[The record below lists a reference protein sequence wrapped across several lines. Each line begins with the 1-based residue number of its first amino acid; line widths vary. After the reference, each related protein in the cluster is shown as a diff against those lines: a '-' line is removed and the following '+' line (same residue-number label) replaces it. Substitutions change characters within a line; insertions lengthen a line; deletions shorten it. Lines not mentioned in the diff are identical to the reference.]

1 MDTSPCFI
9 FLHGGLCNQL
19 FQIAAAYAHSKRNG
33 YSLVISQTASGGRP
47 TYFKSLL
54 HKFASYVGEPPAA
67 AKFWREPSFSY
78 TPIPAEAN
86 ILRGF
91 YQSDAYFQDMKTE
104 IMTLFTLPPPLRF
117 AVEYKHA
124 ALLTPELRS
133 TAIVVHV
140 RRTDYIGSLKHGIL
154 DLPYYE
160 RAVAEVRKHNPDGPL
175 FVFSD
180 DLEWCRAQS
189 VFADAIMGPQPKT
202 VIAPSRWFGST
213 GPADTADLYLD
224 HWHLVDV

>member
-1 MDTSPCFI
+1 
-9 FLHGGLCNQL
+9 
-19 FQIAAAYAHSKRNG
+19 
-33 YSLVISQTASGGRP
+33 
-47 TYFKSLL
+47 
-54 HKFASYVGEPPAA
+54 
-67 AKFWREPSFSY
+67 
-78 TPIPAEAN
+78 
-86 ILRGF
+86 
-91 YQSDAYFQDMKTE
+91 
-104 IMTLFTLPPPLRF
+104 
-117 AVEYKHA
+117 
-124 ALLTPELRS
+124 
-133 TAIVVHV
+133 V
-140 RRTDYIGSLKHGIL
+140 RRTDYIGSVKHGIL

-189 VFADAIMGPQPKT
+189 VFADAIMVDESVDVAALYLMSQYRHIVMANSTFSWWAAYLGPQPKT